1 MVAEN
6 QLTQLHT
13 GDEVIATG
21 VSFEEYLEKFA
32 GMHCELVGGMVIKM
46 SPAGL
51 VHNAILNYLYML
63 LSAYFSLKPI
73 GRVIS
78 QPFTQR
84 LPGVEP
90 KREPD
95 LLVVLNSNPH
105 SLTETYMD
113 GPADICIEIVS
124 PDSVDRDRGTKFKEY
139 ERGGVPEYW
148 ILDPI
153 HREPL
158 FYRLNDEQ
166 LYVPYTLDQ
175 NGNYS
180 TPALPEFILNVPIL
194 WNDSLPNF
202 YEIAETVKA
211 MLAE

>member
-6 QLTQLHT
+6 QLAQLQL
-13 GDEVIATG
+13 GGEVIATS

-32 GMHCELVGGMVIKM
+32 GIRCELVGGMVIKM

-84 LPGVEP
+84 LPNVEP

-95 LLVVLNSNPH
+95 LLIVLNANP
-105 SLTETYMD
+105 
-113 GPADICIEIVS
+113 
-124 PDSVDRDRGTKFKEY
+124 
-139 ERGGVPEYW
+139 
-148 ILDPI
+148 
-153 HREPL
+153 
-158 FYRLNDEQ
+158 N
-166 LYVPYTLDQ
+166 TL
-175 NGNYS
+175 
-180 TPALPEFILNVPIL
+180 
-194 WNDSLPNF
+194 
-202 YEIAETVKA
+202 
-211 MLAE
+211 